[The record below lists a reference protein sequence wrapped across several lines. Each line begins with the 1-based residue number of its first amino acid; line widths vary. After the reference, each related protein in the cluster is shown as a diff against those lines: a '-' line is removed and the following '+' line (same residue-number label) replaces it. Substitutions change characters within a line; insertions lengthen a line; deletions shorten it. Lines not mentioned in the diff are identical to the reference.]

1 MNIKK
6 LAMALT
12 VAATFGLVACNESST
27 SASTDDETPASSE
40 SVGSSETVASSE
52 SNAED
57 PASSESKGEEP
68 ASSEAGS
75 EDPTSSEASGEDPES
90 SESNAEDP
98 TSSSALNP
106 KDLLDSAANHVESCE
121 LDNSDENVIVMT
133 TVVDGVSSVT
143 RMFVEG
149 GVFITETTVGEGVDA
164 ATLEQTC
171 AEAQAK
177 AEEQQATVTC
187 EGNVVTS
194 KVEDPTG
201 MAFAMVKMMAPMMCG
216 GDASDL
222 SDLFGG
228 NGEGGLDLGGLL
240 GQQ

>member
-1 MNIKK
+1 MNFKK
-6 LAMALT
+6 VALALT
-12 VAATFGLVACNESST
+12 LSASFGLMMACNDESS
-27 SASTDDETPASSE
+27 STAPSNDENPTVESSSSQDAAGDVSSSE
-40 SVGSSETVASSE
+40 SQGGEEVQSSE
-52 SNAED
+52 SN
-57 PASSESKGEEP
+57 
-68 ASSEAGS
+68 S

-121 LDNSDENVIVMT
+121 LDVSDENVIVMT

-143 RMFVEG
+143 RMFVED
-149 GVFITETTVGEGVDA
+149 GVFITETTVAEGVDA
-164 ATLEQTC
+164 AKLEQTC

-228 NGEGGLDLGGLL
+228 NGEGGFDLGGLL
-240 GQQ
+240 DQQ

>member
-1 MNIKK
+1 MNFKK
-6 LAMALT
+6 VALALT
-12 VAATFGLVACNESST
+12 LSASFGLMMACNDDSSSTAPSNDENPTVESSSSQDAT
-27 SASTDDETPASSE
+27 GDVNSSE
-40 SVGSSETVASSE
+40 SQGGEDGQSSE
-52 SNAED
+52 SN
-57 PASSESKGEEP
+57 
-68 ASSEAGS
+68 S

-121 LDNSDENVIVMT
+121 LDVSDENVIVMT

-143 RMFVEG
+143 RMFVED
-149 GVFITETTVGEGVDA
+149 GVFITETTVDEGVDA
-164 ATLEQTC
+164 AKLEQTC

-240 GQQ
+240 DQQ

>member
-1 MNIKK
+1 MNFKK
-6 LAMALT
+6 VALALT
-12 VAATFGLVACNESST
+12 LSASFGLMMACNDESS
-27 SASTDDETPASSE
+27 STAPSNDDNPTVESSSSQDATGDVNSSE
-40 SVGSSETVASSE
+40 SQGGEDGQSSE
-52 SNAED
+52 SN
-57 PASSESKGEEP
+57 
-68 ASSEAGS
+68 S

-121 LDNSDENVIVMT
+121 LDVSDENVIVMT

-143 RMFVEG
+143 RMFVED
-149 GVFITETTVGEGVDA
+149 GVFITETTVDEGVDA
-164 ATLEQTC
+164 AKLEQTC

-177 AEEQQATVTC
+177 AEEQQAIVTC

-194 KVEDPTG
+194 KVEDSTG

-240 GQQ
+240 DQQ

>member
-1 MNIKK
+1 MNFKK
-6 LAMALT
+6 MAMALT
-12 VAATFGLVACNESST
+12 LSASFGLMVACDDDSSP
-27 SASTDDETPASSE
+27 AAPKQTDPASSA
-40 SVGSSETVASSE
+40 SVVNSSE
-52 SNAED
+52 SNGGD
-57 PASSESKGEEP
+57 INSSESKGGDIQ
-68 ASSEAGS
+68 SSES
-75 EDPTSSEASGEDPES
+75 KNVDPTSSEASGEDPES

-143 RMFVEG
+143 RMFVED

-164 ATLEQTC
+164 AKLEQTC
-171 AEAQAK
+171 AEALAK

>member
-1 MNIKK
+1 MNFKK
-6 LAMALT
+6 VALALT
-12 VAATFGLVACNESST
+12 LSASFGLMMACNDESS
-27 SASTDDETPASSE
+27 STAPSNDDNPTVESSSSQDATGDVNSSE
-40 SVGSSETVASSE
+40 SQGGEDGQSSE
-52 SNAED
+52 SN
-57 PASSESKGEEP
+57 
-68 ASSEAGS
+68 S

-121 LDNSDENVIVMT
+121 LDVSDENVIVMT
-133 TVVDGVSSVT
+133 TVADGVSSVT
-143 RMFVEG
+143 RMFVED

-164 ATLEQTC
+164 AKLEQTC

-194 KVEDPTG
+194 KVEDSTG

-240 GQQ
+240 DQQ

>member
-1 MNIKK
+1 MNFKK
-6 LAMALT
+6 VALALT
-12 VAATFGLVACNESST
+12 LSASFGLMMACNDDSSSTAPSNDENPTIESSSSQDAT
-27 SASTDDETPASSE
+27 GDVNSSE
-40 SVGSSETVASSE
+40 SQGGEDGQSSE
-52 SNAED
+52 SN
-57 PASSESKGEEP
+57 
-68 ASSEAGS
+68 S

-121 LDNSDENVIVMT
+121 LDVSDENVIVMT

-143 RMFVEG
+143 RMFVED
-149 GVFITETTVGEGVDA
+149 GVFITETTVDEGVDA
-164 ATLEQTC
+164 AKLEQTC

-187 EGNVVTS
+187 EDNVVTS

-240 GQQ
+240 DQQ

>member
-1 MNIKK
+1 MNFKK
-6 LAMALT
+6 VALALT
-12 VAATFGLVACNESST
+12 LSASFGLMMACNDESS
-27 SASTDDETPASSE
+27 STAPSNDANPTVESSSSPAAAGDVSSSE
-40 SVGSSETVASSE
+40 AQGGEEVQSSE
-52 SNAED
+52 SN
-57 PASSESKGEEP
+57 
-68 ASSEAGS
+68 S

-121 LDNSDENVIVMT
+121 LDVSDENVIVMT
-133 TVVDGVSSVT
+133 TVADGVSSVT
-143 RMFVEG
+143 RMFVED

-164 ATLEQTC
+164 AKLEQTC

-222 SDLFGG
+222 SDLFSG

-240 GQQ
+240 DQQ